1 MQNYNCQEEKVH
13 IWLNTLHVAEMSN
26 LGRDLNRKLQA
37 VESYFLTY
45 ELPQEKWKLRFIL
58 YNLRVNRYIAFLLSI

>member
-13 IWLNTLHVAEMSN
+13 IWLNTLRVAEMSN